1 MDIALAGW
9 SIHRRFL
16 REHDPLKLLDYP
28 RLAVEEFEIN
38 KIELNSP
45 FFLYENQA
53 QQATSPVAGSYL
65 KQLKAAADA
74 ACVQIVGDRKSTRLN
89 SSHTR

>member
-9 SIHRRFL
+9 SINGRFR

-28 RLAVEEFEIN
+28 RLAIEEFEIN

-45 FFLYENQA
+45 FFVYENQT
-53 QQATSPVAGSYL
+53 QQATSPISSAYL
-65 KQLKAAADA
+65 KQLKAAAD
-74 ACVQIVGDRKSTRLN
+74 G
-89 SSHTR
+89 